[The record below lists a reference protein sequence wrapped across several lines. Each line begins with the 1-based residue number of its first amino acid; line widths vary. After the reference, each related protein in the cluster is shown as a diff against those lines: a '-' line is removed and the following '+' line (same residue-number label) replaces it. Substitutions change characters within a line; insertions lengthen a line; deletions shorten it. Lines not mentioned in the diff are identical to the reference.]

1 MEFAGY
7 LLLPSLSVEQVNAE
21 ANMYIAG
28 FPALTAFTG
37 FGHWL
42 ELNWLQD
49 LVNQHDLENLQ
60 VCGVSII
67 GHQLSLIPGQNKC
80 PPALHGKAPTNPK
93 SMNPPIIQEL
103 KADLRLSL
111 VLSIWMDED
120 DEHCEVDSAIQDQLT
135 QLNAILMK
143 TPLAGG
149 RVVRH
154 GHLAW
159 CNSSQALTKQLK
171 KIGNGWLLCNRKE
184 LLIPESDDDN
194 RDSLDRL
201 LDVLALNKN
210 DDGHY
215 TRNQPGWIIPTA
227 IGYRL
232 IESPKRREG
241 TRQSLP
247 HAYAEP
253 VTSVAQWRYLSSHS
267 KNNLDLKNMQA
278 IWQHTYDAENR
289 LLIVDTTD

>member
-7 LLLPSLSVEQVNAE
+7 LFLPSLSIEQANAE

-42 ELNWLQD
+42 ELNWLKD
-49 LVNQHDLENLQ
+49 VASQHELETLQ
-60 VCGVSII
+60 IRGVSII
-67 GHQLSLIPGQNKC
+67 GHQLSLIPGQSKC
-80 PPALHGKAPTNPK
+80 PPALHGKAPTKPK
-93 SMNPPIIQEL
+93 SMNPPIVQEL
-103 KADLRLSL
+103 KVDLRLSL
-111 VLSIWMDED
+111 VLSVWMDED
-120 DEHCEVDSAIQDQLT
+120 EEPCEVDSAIKEQLA
-135 QLNAILMK
+135 QLNGLLVK

-149 RVVRH
+149 RVIKH
-154 GHLAW
+154 GHIAW
-159 CNSSQALTKQLK
+159 CNSSQKLTEQLK

-184 LLIPESDDDN
+184 LLMPEDDGDEQ
-194 RDSLDRL
+194 DSLDRL

-210 DDGHY
+210 DDGQY

-232 IESPKRREG
+232 IESPKNRTG
-241 TRQSLP
+241 TRQPLP

-278 IWQHTYDAENR
+278 IWQHTYDANNR
-289 LLIVDTTD
+289 LLTVDTTE